1 MKSYP
6 IMYRVSLVL
15 LLSVVFTGCSK
26 QEKASSDTSVAI
38 ASVNG
43 TAITRAQLDQALSRL
58 NLAAQNLTPEA
69 KDQVVQALV
78 DQELVVQAATAK
90 KLDQDPAVQQLL
102 KAAHDQILSQA
113 YLQHAGQG
121 KAKPSEA
128 DIDAYYKQHPELFS
142 QRRIYNLQELAIVAS
157 KDKLA
162 EINSRL
168 ESSRDLNEFVN
179 WLHSQNIPFRTGSEV
194 KSAEQLPLNIVPRM
208 QTMQNGQLLAL
219 PSANGITVLQIV
231 STQSAPIGL
240 DKAHALIENY
250 LSVTRQRAAA
260 TEDIKKLRSAAKI
273 DYMGEF
279 SGMGKTVP
287 SPSANSSTGLPE
299 IK

>member
-1 MKSYP
+1 MKQYP
-6 IMYRVSLVL
+6 IMYRVSLVM
-15 LLSVVFTGCSK
+15 LLSVAFAGCSK
-26 QEKASSDTSVAI
+26 QVKTSPDTSVAI

-43 TAITRAQLDQALSRL
+43 TAITHAQLDQALSRL
-58 NLAAQNLTPEA
+58 NLAPQNLTPQA

-113 YLQHAGQG
+113 YLQHAGQSE
-121 KAKPSEA
+121 AKPSEA

-157 KDKLA
+157 KDKIA
-162 EINSRL
+162 EINSHL
-168 ESSRDLNEFVN
+168 EASHDLNEFVN
-179 WLHSQNIPFRTGSEV
+179 WLHAQNIPFQTGSEV
-194 KSAEQLPLNIVPRM
+194 KAAEQLPLNILPRM

-219 PSANGITVLQIV
+219 PSANGITVLQIA
-231 STQSAPIGL
+231 STQSAPIAL
-240 DKAHALIENY
+240 DKAHALIEKY

-260 TEDIKKLRSAAKI
+260 TADIKKLRSAAKI

-287 SPSANSSTGLPE
+287 GQSGNSSTGLPE

>member
-6 IMYRVSLVL
+6 FMYRVSLVV
-15 LLSVVFTGCSK
+15 LLSIAFTGCSK
-26 QEKASSDTSVAI
+26 QEKAPSAI

-43 TAITRAQLDQALSRL
+43 TVISRTQFDQALSRL
-58 NLAAQNLTPEA
+58 NLAPQNLTPQA

-78 DQELVVQAATAK
+78 DQELVVQAANAK
-90 KLDQDPAVQQLL
+90 KLDQDPTVQQSL

-113 YLQHAGQG
+113 YLQQVG
-121 KAKPSEA
+121 KSEAKPTEA
-128 DIDAYYKQHPELFS
+128 DMDAYYKQHPELFS

-162 EINSRL
+162 DINNHL
-168 ESSRDLNEFVN
+168 ESSHDLNDFVN
-179 WLHSQNIPFRTGSEV
+179 WLHTQNIPFRTGSGT
-194 KSAEQLPLNIVPRM
+194 KTAEQLPLNILPRM

-219 PSANGITVLQIV
+219 PSANGITVLQII
-231 STQSAPIGL
+231 SSQSAPISF

-260 TEDIKKLRSAAKI
+260 TADIKKLRDTAKI

-279 SGMGKTVP
+279 AEMGKTAQ
-287 SPSANSSTGLPE
+287 ANPGNGTSGLPE

>member
-6 IMYRVSLVL
+6 FMYRVSLVI
-15 LLSVVFTGCSK
+15 LLSIVFTGCSK
-26 QEKASSDTSVAI
+26 QEKAPSAI

-43 TAITRAQLDQALSRL
+43 TVISRAQFEQALSRL
-58 NLAAQNLTPEA
+58 NLAPQNLTPQA

-78 DQELVVQAATAK
+78 DQELVVQAANAK
-90 KLDQDPAVQQLL
+90 KLDQDPTVQQSL

-113 YLQHAGQG
+113 YLQQVG
-121 KAKPSEA
+121 KSEEKPTEA
-128 DIDAYYKQHPELFS
+128 DMDAYYKQHPELFS

-162 EINSRL
+162 DINSHL
-168 ESSRDLNEFVN
+168 ESSHNLNDFVN
-179 WLHSQNIPFRTGSEV
+179 WLHTQNIPFRTGSGT
-194 KSAEQLPLNIVPRM
+194 KSAEQLPLNILPRM

-219 PSANGITVLQIV
+219 PSANGITVLQII
-231 STQSAPIGL
+231 SSQSAPISF

-260 TEDIKKLRSAAKI
+260 TADIKKLRDAAKI

-279 SGMGKTVP
+279 AEMGKTAQ
-287 SPSANSSTGLPE
+287 ANPGNGTSGLPE